1 MYLDNTYFQG
11 QLYIP
16 GLQYRSGVGA
26 VLSVVNEGSLDWY
39 IEKYEVEF
47 LIELLGRKLC
57 NEMIEGVKRGDS
69 KMTALRDEIYKVG
82 DFSYSPAANYVYF
95 KTMRDLQSQSSSVGE
110 VNSALKNSFVWYTSM
125 LPHTLSMMSN
135 FALDAISMAYS
146 CRGIVTVGRFIITT
160 RFLLISYTSTA
171 SIGATWPSISMA
183 CFKALSK
190 SSHAS

>member
-95 KTMRDLQSQSSSVGE
+95 KTMRDLQTQSSSVGE
-110 VNSALKNSFVWYTSM
+110 VRGKSVNTPVSINNKLVRVW
-125 LPHTLSMMSN
+125 N
-135 FALDAISMAYS
+135 DMAKM
-146 CRGIVTVGRFIITT
+146 CRNIIDWMDENGYEVNCWIEPINTFGI
-160 RFLLISYTSTA
+160 
-171 SIGATWPSISMA
+171 
-183 CFKALSK
+183 
-190 SSHAS
+190 